1 MRTVLAAA
9 LFCLVSV
16 CHAAQVQ
23 VQNLRMWPAP
33 DHTRLVF
40 DISGPVDHTLFTLDD
55 PHRVVIDVR
64 KSRLSTTLGNS
75 SSAENLVMRIRSAPR
90 NQRDLRLVLDL
101 KRPVRPNSFVLRPS
115 GTYGHRLVVDLFPKA
130 GVGGAVERVSTGPQ
144 QLPPMRD
151 VVIAIDAGHGGD
163 DPGAIGPGG
172 TREKDVVLKVAK
184 RLEAIVER
192 EPGMRVVMIRTGDY
206 YVGLRRRMEIARANR
221 ADMFVSIHAD
231 AFKDPR
237 VRGSSVY
244 VLSRT
249 GASSEAAR
257 WLAEQENAS
266 DFVGGVSL
274 DDKDDLLAS
283 VLLDLSQTATLSASA
298 EVGARVLGELK
309 RVGKAHKKRVER
321 AGFMVLKSPDIP
333 SILVETAYISN
344 PGEERNLRDPMRQ
357 QALAVAILQGLR
369 HYFEQH
375 PPRGTLLAARKHVI
389 AKGDT
394 LSDIAERYRVSVQRL
409 RNLNGLAN
417 DRIQVGQVLR
427 IPYPQGS

>member
-1 MRTVLAAA
+1 LAATL
-9 LFCLVSV
+9 LFAFSV
-16 CHAAQVQ
+16 CHAAQVK
-23 VQNLRMWPAP
+23 VHNLRMWPAP

-40 DISGPVDHTLFTLDD
+40 DISGPVEHTLFSLDD
-55 PHRVVIDVR
+55 PNRVVIDVR
-64 KSRLSTTLGNS
+64 KSRLSTTLTNP
-75 SSAENLVMRIRSAPR
+75 SAGDNLVARIRSAPR
-90 NQRDLRLVLDL
+90 NQRDLRMVLDL
-101 KRPVRPNSFVLRPS
+101 KRPVRTKSFVLRPS
-115 GTYGHRLVVDLFPKA
+115 GTYGHRLVVDLFPKEAVA
-130 GVGGAVERVSTGPQ
+130 GTVEKVSTGPQ
-144 QLPPMRD
+144 QLPAMRD

-163 DPGAIGPGG
+163 DPGAIGPKG
-172 TREKDVVLKVAK
+172 TREKDVVLQVAK
-184 RLEAIVER
+184 RLQALVKR
-192 EPGMRVVMIRTGDY
+192 EPGMRPVMVRTGDY

-221 ADMFVSIHAD
+221 GDMFVSIHAD

-298 EVGARVLGELK
+298 EVGTRVLGELK
-309 RVGKAHKKRVER
+309 RVGKTHKKRVER
-321 AGFMVLKSPDIP
+321 AGFVVLKSPDIP

-344 PGEERNLRDPMRQ
+344 PGEERNLRDPLRQ
-357 QALAVAILQGLR
+357 QAIAEAILRGLR
-369 HYFEQH
+369 RYFEQH

-394 LSDIAERYRVSVQRL
+394 LSDIAERYRVSLQRL